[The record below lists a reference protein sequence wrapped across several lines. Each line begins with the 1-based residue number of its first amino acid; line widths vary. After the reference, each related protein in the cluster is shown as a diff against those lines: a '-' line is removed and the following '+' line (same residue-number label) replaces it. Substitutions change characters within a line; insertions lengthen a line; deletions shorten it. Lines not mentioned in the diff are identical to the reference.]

1 MLLELKVDELEDA
14 KEAPEEKALNFVF
27 NKFNMKPEEKKRL
40 QVTFNL
46 PENCMNRLI
55 SERSEHFPSV
65 GTTDQFEAPK
75 LSSLKLR
82 TRWAGLDVVSG
93 ENYGRLVPN
102 WEWAYEGSKNETFR
116 VLEPELNGD
125 DVDYVGITEKWDSDM
140 NKSLETLSKKK
151 TTLKGYGSFKWFRRT
166 IHKDYYEKKLCRN
179 INAQNSWLYVSGM
192 AFNVVAIV
200 IQDFDAVARDP
211 SMVLIHHNNHE
222 S

>member
-1 MLLELKVDELEDA
+1 M
-14 KEAPEEKALNFVF
+14 EEKGVIEETVEEPLAVIVTLVAVLTEVALV
-27 NKFNMKPEEKKRL
+27 
-40 QVTFNL
+40 
-46 PENCMNRLI
+46 
-55 SERSEHFPSV
+55 
-65 GTTDQFEAPK
+65 TDQFEAPK

-125 DVDYVGITEKWDSDM
+125 DVDYVGITEKWDS
-140 NKSLETLSKKK
+140 
-151 TTLKGYGSFKWFRRT
+151 GYGSFKWFRRT

-211 SMVLIHHNNHE
+211 SMFSFFPPYPLSEAQCKFNNICLCQYNP
-222 S
+222 SQLFT